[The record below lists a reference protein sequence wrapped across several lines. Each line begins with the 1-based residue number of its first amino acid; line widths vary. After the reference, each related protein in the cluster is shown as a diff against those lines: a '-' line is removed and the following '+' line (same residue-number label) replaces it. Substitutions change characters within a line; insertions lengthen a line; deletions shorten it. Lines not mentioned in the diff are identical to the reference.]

1 MPNDIELREAEV
13 FGSAD
18 EADRVRDDEI
28 RFLRRVVGILL
39 AVAVLGALAAILGG
53 PAAVQALQA
62 VQAVAGTV
70 GP

>member
-1 MPNDIELREAEV
+1 MPRR
-13 FGSAD
+13 D

-28 RFLRRVVGILL
+28 LFLRQII
-39 AVAVLGALAAILGG
+39 AVLVGVVVLGTLAAILGG

-70 GP
+70 AP